1 MVLYSATGNA
11 WMNPEVITISFMPDG
26 TNMGGPVSNLQST
39 FNSNADLA
47 GRWEQQ
53 FLQAAQTWA
62 QQTNI
67 NFVVV
72 PDDGA
77 PMRRRERPGG

>member
-39 FNSNADLA
+39 FNSNANLA

-62 QQTNI
+62 AADQHQL
-67 NFVVV
+67 
-72 PDDGA
+72 
-77 PMRRRERPGG
+77 RRRPGRRRPHGRRGRPGG